1 MTTFLSPNWL
11 VFMSISDSDPDFVAE
26 VVADLY
32 RYRSKRYP
40 VVLVIALTCGVLGV
54 HRFYLGKSLSGI
66 AMLLSFGGGLVW
78 WITDLFRLRKM
89 VQAFNEIE
97 ALREATNLPP
107 QGLDFLPTKQDLDIN
122 NPPSWAGKRG
132 SRTRL
137 IASGVLLFLLGLSLG
152 AISGA
157 TGVIEPAITLIV
169 FIVITLLAARLPGI
183 AHMPLLGG
191 LSRWSHRLRL
201 YYHTTD
207 PGSVWLLALRP
218 IAGIFYAPWLSRA
231 RAEVRL
237 YLQLGVAFAVGFA
250 LLDIAEAIERDS
262 FGANLGAMIAEFIQT
277 LVYTYAFVAPA
288 GALLTTQLLLARRDR
303 IVWGLSALTLA
314 SVYLGFTLT
323 GP

>member
-1 MTTFLSPNWL
+1 MFS
-11 VFMSISDSDPDFVAE
+11 SDSDPDFAAE

-32 RYRSKRYP
+32 RYRYKRYP
-40 VVLVIALTCGVLGV
+40 IVLAIALTCGVLGI
-54 HRFYLGKSLSGI
+54 HRFYLAKSLSGI

-78 WITDLFRLRKM
+78 WITDLFRLRKL
-89 VQAFNEIE
+89 VQTFNEKE
-97 ALREATNLPP
+97 ALREASNLPP
-107 QGLDFLPTKQDLDIN
+107 QGMDFLPSKQDLDIN
-122 NPPSWAGKRG
+122 SPPTWAHKRS

-137 IASGVLLFLLGLSLG
+137 IASGILLFSLGLSLG
-152 AISGA
+152 IISDA
-157 TGVIEPAITLIV
+157 TGVIEPTVTLVV

-207 PGSVWLLALRP
+207 PGNVWLLALRP
-218 IAGIFYAPWLSRA
+218 IAGIFYALWLSRA

-237 YLQLGVAFAVGFA
+237 YLQLGVVFAVGFA

-262 FGANLGAMIAEFIQT
+262 FGASLGAMITEFLQT

-288 GALLTTQLLLARRDR
+288 GALLTTQLLLERRDTV
-303 IVWGLSALTLA
+303 VWSLSALTLA
-314 SVYLGFTLT
+314 AVYIGANIT
-323 GP
+323 GA